1 MKDSTEKDLRVL
13 KGTLIY
19 IEDIE
24 ETLNRCGRQYE
35 VFYHDR
41 VFFNAIGM
49 ALMQVGELGTG
60 SNGLSVE
67 FKEENSDKVDWNKL
81 KKLRNMF
88 AHSYDS
94 MNERFIFRMATMFI
108 PVYKEFCIQAI
119 AELQKRRGK

>member
-1 MKDSTEKDLRVL
+1 
-13 KGTLIY
+13 
-19 IEDIE
+19 
-24 ETLNRCGRQYE
+24 
-35 VFYHDR
+35 
-41 VFFNAIGM
+41 M

-67 FKEENSDKVDWNKL
+67 FKEKNSDKVDWNKL

-108 PVYKEFCIQAI
+108 PVYKRILYTSNSRI
-119 AELQKRRGK
+119 AKETR

>member
-67 FKEENSDKVDWNKL
+67 FKEKNSDKVDWNKL

-94 MNERFIFRMATMFI
+94 IRCTKNF
-108 PVYKEFCIQAI
+108 VYKQ
-119 AELQKRRGK
+119 

>member
-13 KGTLIY
+13 KGRLIY

-67 FKEENSDKVDWNKL
+67 FKEKNSDKVDWNKL

>member
-67 FKEENSDKVDWNKL
+67 FKEKNSDKVDWNKL

-94 MNERFIFRMATMFI
+94 MNERFIFRMAIMFI

-119 AELQKRRGK
+119 VDLQRKR